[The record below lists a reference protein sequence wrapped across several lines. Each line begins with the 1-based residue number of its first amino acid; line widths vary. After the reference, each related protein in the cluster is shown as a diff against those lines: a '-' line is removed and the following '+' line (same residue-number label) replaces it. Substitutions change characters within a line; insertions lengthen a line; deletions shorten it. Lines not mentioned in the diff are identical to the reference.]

1 MSEKKY
7 YLLVSESDRL
17 AVDVDSKEE
26 VYSTAYRYKC
36 DSDDLQ
42 VFEYVHSISRDIDYN
57 NFCKKFDAL
66 DELDR
71 YKEEKEELE
80 RKMRSLQEEL
90 QILEATNKFKSVEEI
105 EDVLEV
111 ITFDARKCDLHEFN

>member
-42 VFEYVHSISRDIDYN
+42 VFEYVHSISRDIDYD

-71 YKEEKEELE
+71 
-80 RKMRSLQEEL
+80 LQEEL

-105 EDVLEV
+105 NDVLEV
-111 ITFDARKCDLHEFN
+111 ITFDARKCDLNEFN